1 MNGEAQSLRP
11 YPGMNPLRGTRP
23 GIGDK
28 DAPRPL
34 DLTGRERQLR
44 AAMQAMSHVAAR
56 FARAARRTLPF
67 LVRRR
72 ARLAPEAV
80 YICDAGSMRD
90 TGEGPTFEVML
101 ESEELGAWGS
111 LSLNADAIALVL
123 EGSLGGRDGASLS
136 AVANEL
142 TLAQRALVGRIARSL
157 AEDFA
162 SAVREE
168 AGLSL
173 AIISCHALAAGDP
186 KDQPGPDGLA
196 VDCLFQGIPGNPT
209 ITVSISAEA
218 LEAAAREH
226 EVEQPVSADP
236 RMTEAVRDV
245 PVEVVVELGRITLGL
260 RRVLGLKV
268 GQVLRLPT
276 AVDDPVTVRVAG
288 INKFAGSPV
297 ISRGQLSVE
306 IKGRHGE

>member
-1 MNGEAQSLRP
+1 MSADAPSLKPYLGAAAARMSRP
-11 YPGMNPLRGTRP
+11 QGL
-23 GIGDK
+23 DK
-28 DAPRPL
+28 DTPRPV

-72 ARLAPEAV
+72 ARLMPEAV
-80 YICDAGSMRD
+80 YITDAMSDRESD
-90 TGEGPTFEVML
+90 GPMFEVLL
-101 ESEELGAWGS
+101 ESEELGAWGN
-111 LSLNADAIALVL
+111 LALNADAIALVL

-136 AVANEL
+136 ALGNEL

-162 SAVREE
+162 HAVREE

-173 AIISCHALAAGDP
+173 AIIACHALGAGDP
-186 KDQPGPDGLA
+186 KDQPGPDGLS

-209 ITVSISAEA
+209 ITVSVSAEA

-226 EVEQPVSADP
+226 DEEQPAAADP

-245 PVEVVVELGRITLGL
+245 PVEVVVELGRVTVGL
-260 RRVLGLKV
+260 RRVLSLQV

-276 AVDDPVTVRVAG
+276 AVDDPVMVRVAG
-288 INKFAGSPV
+288 IPKFAGSPV

>member
-1 MNGEAQSLRP
+1 MSPEGNSLRP
-11 YPGMNPLRGTRP
+11 YAGAARATRSPGLE
-23 GIGDK
+23 K

-72 ARLAPEAV
+72 ARLQPDAV
-80 YICDAGSMRD
+80 CICDALNQREAA
-90 TGEGPTFEVML
+90 EGPVFEVLL

-111 LSLNADAIALVL
+111 LSLNADAIGLVL
-123 EGSLGGRDGASLS
+123 EGSLGGREGASLS
-136 AVANEL
+136 AVSNEL

-173 AIISCHALAAGDP
+173 VIISCHALGTGDP
-186 KDQPGPDGLA
+186 RDQPGPDGLS
-196 VDCLFQGIPGNPT
+196 VDCQFQGVSERPV

-226 EVEQPVSADP
+226 EVEQPAAADP

-245 PVEVVVELGRITLGL
+245 PVEVVAELGRVTLGL

-276 AVDDPVTVRVAG
+276 AIDDPVTVRVAG
-288 INKFAGSPV
+288 LAKFVGSPV
-297 ISRGQLSVE
+297 VSRGQLSVE